1 MIIASDNLLAL
12 GLFILPTYQVC
23 VFMQV
28 KIELVRVY
36 VVYRILLQ
44 LCLCLHTYYCHKW
57 SVSCGV
63 CCMGGERGEREK
75 EGERERKRVRERER
89 G

>member
-23 VFMQV
+23 VFLQA
-28 KIELVRVY
+28 KIELLRVY

-44 LCLCLHTYYCHKW
+44 LCLCLHMYILL
-57 SVSCGV
+57 SNGV
-63 CCMGGERGEREK
+63 EGESRRGE
-75 EGERERKRVRERER
+75 
-89 G
+89 